1 MTAKGIHVATQEL
14 NEDGWFK
21 SSFCGSGACVEVAI
35 AGEAIRMRDGKA
47 PSEPFL
53 AFSRDS
59 WAAFVSGV
67 RSGEFD
73 RA

>member
-1 MTAKGIHVATQEL
+1 MVT
-14 NEDGWFK
+14 EDPTEGGWYK

-35 AGEAIRMRDGKA
+35 ARDVIRMRDGKA
-47 PSEPFL
+47 PSDPSL